1 MAGVSIKKMTGRER
15 RKIRVRKKVFGTA
28 IKPRLS
34 VFRSTKHIYAQ
45 LIDDEN
51 GVTLVAASTVDK
63 EIREKLEGKKNQK
76 AKVVGEALAAR
87 AKSKD
92 LESIVFDRNGYRYH
106 GRVKAVAEGAREGG
120 LNF

>member
-1 MAGVSIKKMTGRER
+1 MAGVNIKKRTGRER
-15 RKIRVRKKVFGTA
+15 RKIRVRKKIFGTA
-28 IKPRLS
+28 MKPRLS

-45 LIDDEN
+45 LIDDEK

-63 EIREKLEGKKNQK
+63 EIREKLEGKKNER

-87 AKSKD
+87 AKNKD
-92 LESIVFDRNGYRYH
+92 LANIVFDRNGYRYH

>member
-28 IKPRLS
+28 MKPRLS

-45 LIDDEN
+45 LIDDEK

-63 EIREKLEGKKNQK
+63 EIREKLEGKKNER

-87 AKSKD
+87 AKNKD
-92 LESIVFDRNGYRYH
+92 LANIVFDRNGYRYH